1 MKEKIH
7 SECVIIGG
15 GIVGLAIAA
24 KLAKRGFA
32 VIVLEAEQQTI
43 QHASSHNSEVIHSGI
58 YYKPGSM
65 KAKLCVEGNHLLYS
79 YCQKKGIDFKKIG
92 KLIIANDSNERNTL
106 DKLFQNGKANGVK
119 GLSMINKNEITKRE
133 PNLNAKYA
141 IFSETTGIIDS
152 HAFAL
157 SLEAEVENSGGH
169 IILDSPVLDG
179 FFNGTLWELEVG
191 GSSNCTITCD
201 LLINSAG
208 FNAQIIA
215 TNLGLE
221 NVPAPIYVKGHYY
234 KLLGK
239 SPFNHLIY
247 PIPNK
252 FGLGIHTSLD
262 MANNL
267 KFGPDAELIDSP
279 DYIFTDNEE
288 RKKKFVQ
295 SIASYFYDIDCDLIQ
310 QDYCGVRVRSDPDH
324 HRSDFDI
331 QFPSDHSMSGLV
343 NLFGIESP
351 GLTSS
356 LAIANSIS
364 KNIQ

>member
-1 MKEKIH
+1 MREKTR

-15 GIVGLAIAA
+15 GIIGLAIAA
-24 KLAKRGFA
+24 KLAKQGLA
-32 VIVLEAEQQTI
+32 VIVLEAEKKTI

-58 YYKPGSM
+58 YYKSESL
-65 KAKLCVEGNHLLYS
+65 KAKFCVEGNHLLYE
-79 YCQKKGIDFKKIG
+79 YCRNKGIDYKRIG
-92 KLIIANDSNERNTL
+92 KLIIANDLNEKNAL
-106 DKLFQNGKANGVK
+106 NKLFLNGINNCVD
-119 GLSMINKNEITKRE
+119 GLSVINKREIINKE

-152 HAFAL
+152 HDFAL
-157 SLEAEVENSGGH
+157 SLEAEIENFGSH

-179 FFNGTLWELEVG
+179 VFNGASWDLDVG
-191 GSSNCTITCD
+191 GSSDCIINCD
-201 LLINSAG
+201 LVVNAAG
-208 FNAQIIA
+208 FNAQMIA
-215 TNLGLE
+215 TKFGLE
-221 NVPAPIYVKGHYY
+221 NTPPPVYVKGHYY

-262 MANNL
+262 MSDNL

-279 DYIFTDNEE
+279 DYKFMGNED
-288 RKKKFVQ
+288 RKAKFIK
-295 SIASYFYDIDCDLIQ
+295 SIASYLNDFNIDLIQ
-310 QDYCGVRVRSDPDH
+310 EDYCGVRVRLHPDH
-324 HRSDFDI
+324 HLSDFHI
-331 QFPSDHSMSGLV
+331 QYPSDHGMTGLV

-356 LAIANSIS
+356 LAIADTIS
-364 KNIQ
+364 NHI

>member
-58 YYKPGSM
+58 YYKSGSM

-79 YCQKKGIDFKKIG
+79 YCEKKGIDFKKIG
-92 KLIIANDSNERNTL
+92 KLIIANDSNERNAL
-106 DKLFQNGKANGVK
+106 HKLFQNGKANGVK
-119 GLSMINKNEITKRE
+119 GLSIVNKKEITKRE
-133 PNLNAKYA
+133 PNLKAKYA
-141 IFSETTGIIDS
+141 IFSQTTGIIDS

-157 SLEAEVENSGGH
+157 SLEAEVENFGGH

-179 FFNGTLWELEVG
+179 FFNGTSWDLDVG
-191 GSSNCTITCD
+191 GSSNCIITCD
-201 LLINSAG
+201 FVINSAG
-208 FNAQIIA
+208 FNAQMIA
-215 TNLGLE
+215 TQLGVE
-221 NVPAPIYVKGHYY
+221 NVPAPVYVKGHYY

-267 KFGPDAELIDSP
+267 KFGPDAEVIDSP
-279 DYIFTDNEE
+279 DYIFMENEE
-288 RKKKFVQ
+288 RKSKFVK
-295 SIASYFYDIDCDLIQ
+295 SIACYLHDIDHDLIQ
-310 QDYCGVRVRSDPDH
+310 EDYCGVRVRLDPDH
-324 HRSDFDI
+324 HRSDFNI
-331 QFPSDHSMSGLV
+331 QFPSDHGISGLV

-356 LAIANSIS
+356 LAIANSIY